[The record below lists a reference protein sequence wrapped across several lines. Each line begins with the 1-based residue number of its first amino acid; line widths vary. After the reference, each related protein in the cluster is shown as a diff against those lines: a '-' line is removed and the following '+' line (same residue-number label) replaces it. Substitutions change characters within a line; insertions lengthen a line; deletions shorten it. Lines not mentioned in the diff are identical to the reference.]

1 MWCAGASRTE
11 IEIRGRNGGPTAG
24 AHLPQ
29 KASLHLIRRPASSGN
44 SSASGAATAAAGD
57 AVSRRGRS
65 LPPADIVRVID
76 MRAKAQRNT
85 ALSLGAAP
93 INRVDLQREGQDS
106 SIVRVPGQTPSA
118 TPTSLQNPFAIDQ

>member
-1 MWCAGASRTE
+1 MGCAGASRTE
-11 IEIRGRNGGPTAG
+11 IEIRGRNGGPTVG

-29 KASLHLIRRPASSGN
+29 KASLHLIRRPPSPGN
-44 SSASGAATAAAGD
+44 GSASGAAMVGD

-93 INRVDLQREGQDS
+93 ISREDLHREDRDS

-118 TPTSLQNPFAIDQ
+118 TPTSVQNPFAFGE